1 MIRLENVSYRY
12 RHSLTDALADRRQHF
27 FDTTLADLFTQMDL
41 LDIPLSALIAR
52 YRKTHEE

>member
-27 FDTTLADLFTQMDL
+27 FD
-41 LDIPLSALIAR
+41 IPLSALIAR